1 MSDDGQSTRLGWVS
15 TALDQYE
22 ERLLRYAQ
30 RITGDAE
37 RARDVVQETFL
48 KLCKEDPAALNGRLA
63 QWLYT
68 VCRNQ
73 ALDVRRKEVR
83 VCIQAEP
90 PEQVSRARNDDPSLS
105 VEDHDTLE
113 TIQVELARLSPNQQ
127 ECIRLKFQHGLS
139 YREIGA
145 VTGLSVSNV
154 GFLIHTGLKKVRE
167 RLQRASIA
175 EPFHDRQHT
184 QHTTI

>member
-1 MSDDGQSTRLGWVS
+1 MNYDGQSTRLSWVS

-48 KLCKEDPAALNGRLA
+48 KLCKEDPSTLNGRLA

-83 VCIQAEP
+83 VCVQAEP
-90 PEQVSRARNDDPSLS
+90 PERAMRHRGDDPSDA
-105 VEDHDTLE
+105 VEDHDTFE
-113 TIQVELARLSPNQQ
+113 TVQMELARLTQNQQ

-167 RLQRASIA
+167 RLQRTSPA
-175 EPFHDRQHT
+175 ESSHDRQHT
-184 QHTTI
+184 TV

>member
-1 MSDDGQSTRLGWVS
+1 MNYDGQSTRLGWVS

-48 KLCKEDPAALNGRLA
+48 KLCKEDPSTLNGRLA

-83 VCIQAEP
+83 VCVQAEP
-90 PEQVSRARNDDPSLS
+90 PELASRRASDDPSLK
-105 VEDHDTLE
+105 VEDHE
-113 TIQVELARLSPNQQ
+113 TYELVQHELARLSQNQQ

-167 RLQRASIA
+167 RLQRASLA
-175 EPFHDRQHT
+175 ESSHDRQHT
-184 QHTTI
+184 TV